1 MFGRAMADDVAGDT
15 SGDYKKLLVELCQ
28 AERNDMEEPNLQTAR
43 ELATRLYK
51 AGEEKVGTDE
61 NEFISILCQHSFA
74 QLALV
79 LEEYNKVDWGGGGCL
94 SFLHRTLIPSLPFI
108 MDHSCATLTWPSPS
122 RASAR

>member
-79 LEEYNKVDWGGGGCL
+79 LEEYNKVDWGGG
-94 SFLHRTLIPSLPFI
+94 SFVSASHSFISSLPFI